1 MAVVTEPRRAASSAP
16 SAMISPSVM
25 EDDGGV
31 VTYRGDAAAAGV
43 ENDEGVHA
51 GAFVGAQS
59 AACAATHPYAPPC
72 MPDGGQARSAHG
84 QLNTTRA
91 PEAPEAFFFGVNS
104 YIHTY
109 VGVY

>member
-1 MAVVTEPRRAASSAP
+1 
-16 SAMISPSVM
+16 MISPSVM

-43 ENDEGVHA
+43 ENDEGAHA

-72 MPDGGQARSAHG
+72 MPDGGQARSTHG

-91 PEAPEAFFFGVNS
+91 PEAHRGVLVS
-104 YIHTY
+104 K
-109 VGVY
+109 